1 MALKQEGKDSMIGN
15 RPKIVVLGAGY
26 AGMMT
31 TKRLTQQF
39 APEEADITLVNK
51 HNYHYQT
58 TWLHEVAAGTIDVN
72 RSRIMISDVINTRRV
87 NFVHDAVVKINK
99 ESKTV
104 QLENGEISYDYLV
117 IGLGFEKATFGIPG
131 MEEHA
136 FSIQSVDTSRMIRDH
151 IEYQFA
157 RYRNEKNPDSSML
170 TIVVGGAGFTG
181 IEFLGELAERIPLLC
196 KKYDIPRQDVKIIDV
211 EAMPTILPGFDE
223 ELLSYAKESLEYR
236 GIEFKLGTMIKEVKA
251 DFVVVGE
258 DEEEIKA
265 GTIVWTGGVQAN
277 RIVGESG
284 FELTKGKVNVD
295 ATLRAPGH
303 DEVFILG
310 DCAWVMNNETG
321 KPYPP
326 TAQIAIQEADVC
338 AHNIK
343 TMIYGGTLQEF
354 QFDDKGTVASL
365 GGSDA
370 MGTVFD
376 GNKLY
381 GMQAKVMKN
390 VIDDRYLFLLGGP
403 MLVLKKGKFRPF

>member
-1 MALKQEGKDSMIGN
+1 MTASK
-15 RPKIVVLGAGY
+15 PKIVVLGAGY

-31 TKRLTQQF
+31 TKKLTQQF
-39 APEEADITLVNK
+39 APEEVDITLVNK

-87 NFVHDAVVKINK
+87 HFIHDTVVKINK
-99 ESKTV
+99 DDKTV
-104 QLENGEISYDYLV
+104 QLENGEIEYDYLV

-131 MEEHA
+131 MEEHT
-136 FSIQSVDTSRMIRDH
+136 FSIQSVDSSRMIRDH

-157 RYRNEKNPDSSML
+157 RYRNEPNPDPSML

-181 IEFLGELAERIPLLC
+181 IEFLGELAERIPVLC

-211 EAMPTILPGFDE
+211 EAMPTVLPGFNED
-223 ELLSYAKESLEYR
+223 LLSYAKESLEHR
-236 GIEFKLGTMIKEVKA
+236 GIEFKLGTMIKEVKV
-251 DFVVVGE
+251 DSVIVGDE
-258 DEEEIKA
+258 EEEIKA

-295 ATLRAPGH
+295 ATLRAPDNEG
-303 DEVFILG
+303 VFILG

-326 TAQIAIQEADVC
+326 TAQIAIQESDVC

-343 TMIYGGTLQEF
+343 TMIYGGTLEEF
-354 QFDDKGTVASL
+354 KFDDKGTVASL
-365 GGSDA
+365 GGGDA
-370 MGTVFD
+370 MGTVFE
-376 GNKLY
+376 GHKLY

-403 MLVLKKGKFRPF
+403 TLVLKKGKFRPF

>member
-1 MALKQEGKDSMIGN
+1 MPDRKPN
-15 RPKIVVLGAGY
+15 IVVLGAGY

-31 TKRLTQQF
+31 TKKLTQLF
-39 APEEADITLVNK
+39 TRDEVDITLVNK

-87 NFVHDAVVKINK
+87 QFIQDTVVKINK
-99 ESKTV
+99 DQKTV

-117 IGLGFEKATFGIPG
+117 IGLGFEKATFGIKG
-131 MEEHA
+131 MEEYA
-136 FSIQSVDTSRMIRDH
+136 FSIQTVDTSRMIRDH

-157 RYRNEKNPDSSML
+157 RYRNEENPDPSML

-181 IEFLGELAERIPLLC
+181 IEFLGELAERIPVLC
-196 KKYDIPRQDVKIIDV
+196 KKYDIPRHDVKIIDV

-223 ELLSYAKESLEYR
+223 DLLDYAKDSLEAR
-236 GIEFKLGTMIKEVKA
+236 GIEFRLNTMIKEVKEDA
-251 DFVVVGE
+251 VIVG
-258 DEEEIKA
+258 DDQEEIK
-265 GTIVWTGGVQAN
+265 TDTFVWTGGVQAN

-295 ATLRAPGH
+295 ATLRAPENE
-303 DEVFILG
+303 EVFILG

-326 TAQIAIQEADVC
+326 TAQIAMQEADVC

-343 TMIYGGTLQEF
+343 TMLYGGTLKEF
-354 QFDDKGTVASL
+354 KFDDKGTVASL

-376 GNKLY
+376 GNKIY
-381 GMQAKVMKN
+381 GLQAKVMKN
-390 VIDDRYLFLLGGP
+390 IVDDRYLFLLGGP
-403 MLVLKKGKFRPF
+403 KLVLKKGKFRPF

>member
-1 MALKQEGKDSMIGN
+1 MIGN
-15 RPKIVVLGAGY
+15 KPKIVVLGAGY

-31 TKRLTQQF
+31 TKRLAQQF
-39 APEEADITLVNK
+39 APEEVDITLVNK

-87 NFVHDAVVKINK
+87 NFVHDTVVKINK
-99 ESKTV
+99 EAKTV
-104 QLENGEISYDYLV
+104 QLENSEINYDYLV

-136 FSIQSVDTSRMIRDH
+136 FSIQSVDKSRMIRDH

-157 RYRNEKNPDSSML
+157 RYRNEKTPDPSML

-211 EAMPTILPGFDE
+211 EAMPTVLPGFDE

-251 DFVVVGE
+251 DSVIVGE

-295 ATLRAPGH
+295 PTLRVPGH

-354 QFDDKGTVASL
+354 TFDDKGTVASL

>member
-1 MALKQEGKDSMIGN
+1 MSGSKLKV
-15 RPKIVVLGAGY
+15 VVLGAGY
-26 AGMMT
+26 AGMMSV
-31 TKRLTQQF
+31 KRLTQQLP
-39 APEEADITLVNK
+39 AEEVEITLVNK

-72 RSRIMISDVINTRRV
+72 RSRIMISDVINTKRV
-87 NFVHDAVVKINK
+87 QFVHDTVVKINK
-99 ESKTV
+99 EEKTV
-104 QLENGEISYDYLV
+104 QLENGELSYDYLV

-131 MEEHA
+131 MDKHA
-136 FSIQSVDTSRMIRDH
+136 FSIQSVDKSRMIRDH

-157 RYRNEKNPDSSML
+157 RYRNEKNPDPSML
-170 TIVVGGAGFTG
+170 TIIVGGAGFTG
-181 IEFLGELAERIPLLC
+181 IEFLGELAERIPQLC
-196 KKYDIPRQDVKIIDV
+196 KKYDIPRQDVRIIDV
-211 EAMPTILPGFDE
+211 EAMDTILPGFDD
-223 ELLSYAKESLEYR
+223 ELLAYAKESLEAR
-236 GIEFKLGTMIKEVKA
+236 GIEFKLGTMIKEVKSDA
-251 DFVVVGE
+251 VVVGE
-258 DEEEIKA
+258 EQEEIKA

-277 RIVGESG
+277 RLVGEAG

-338 AHNIK
+338 AHNVK
-343 TMIYGGTLQEF
+343 TMIYGGTLKEF

-376 GNKLY
+376 GNKIY

-403 MLVLKKGKFRPF
+403 KLVLRKGKFRPF

>member
-1 MALKQEGKDSMIGN
+1 MIGN
-15 RPKIVVLGAGY
+15 KPKIVVLGAGY

-31 TKRLTQQF
+31 AKRLTQQF

-87 NFVHDAVVKINK
+87 NFVHDTVVKINK
-99 ESKTV
+99 ESKTI
-104 QLENGEISYDYLV
+104 QLESGEINYDYLV

-157 RYRNEKNPDSSML
+157 RYRNEKNPDPSML

-211 EAMPTILPGFDE
+211 EAMPSILPGFDE

-251 DFVVVGE
+251 DSVIVGE
-258 DEEEIKA
+258 EEEEIKA
-265 GTIVWTGGVQAN
+265 STIVWTGGVQAN

-295 ATLRAPGH
+295 ATLSAPDH

-354 QFDDKGTVASL
+354 KFDDKGTVASL

-376 GNKLY
+376 GSKLY

-403 MLVLKKGKFRPF
+403 TLVLKKGKFRPF

>member
-1 MALKQEGKDSMIGN
+1 MSERKPN
-15 RPKIVVLGAGY
+15 VVVLGAGY

-39 APEEADITLVNK
+39 SREEVDITLVNK

-72 RSRIMISDVINTRRV
+72 RSRIMISDVINTKRV
-87 NFVHDAVVKINK
+87 NFIQDSVVKINK
-99 ESKTV
+99 DEKKV

-117 IGLGFEKATFGIPG
+117 IGLGFEKASFGIKG
-131 MEEHA
+131 MDEHA
-136 FSIQSVDTSRMIRDH
+136 FSIQTVDKSRMIRDH

-157 RYRNEKNPDSSML
+157 KYRNEENPDPSML

-181 IEFLGELAERIPLLC
+181 IEFLGELAERIPVLC
-196 KKYDIPRQDVKIIDV
+196 QKYDIPRQDVKIIDV
-211 EAMPTILPGFDE
+211 EAMSTVLPGFDE
-223 ELLSYAKESLEYR
+223 DLLTYAKESLEAR
-236 GIEFKLGTMIKEVKA
+236 GVEFKLNTMIKEVKEDA
-251 DFVVVGE
+251 VIVGE
-258 DEEEIKA
+258 EEEEIKT
-265 GTIVWTGGVQAN
+265 GTFVWTGGVQAN

-303 DEVFILG
+303 DDVFILG

-343 TMIYGGTLQEF
+343 TMIYGGTLQAF
-354 QFDDKGTVASL
+354 KYDNKGTVASL

-370 MGTVFD
+370 MGTVLND
-376 GNKLY
+376 NKLY
-381 GMQAKVMKN
+381 GLQAKVMKN

-403 MLVLKKGKFRPF
+403 KLVLKKGKFRPM

>member
-1 MALKQEGKDSMIGN
+1 MPERKPN
-15 RPKIVVLGAGY
+15 IVVLGAGY

-31 TKRLTQQF
+31 TKRLTQLF
-39 APEEADITLVNK
+39 TSEEVDITLVNK

-87 NFVHDAVVKINK
+87 QFIQDTVVKINK
-99 ESKTV
+99 DQKTV

-117 IGLGFEKATFGIPG
+117 IGLGFEKATFGIKG

-136 FSIQSVDTSRMIRDH
+136 FSIQTVDTSRMIRDH

-157 RYRNEKNPDSSML
+157 RYRNEENPDPSML

-181 IEFLGELAERIPLLC
+181 IEFLGELAERIPVLC

-211 EAMPTILPGFDE
+211 EAMPTVLPGFDE
-223 ELLSYAKESLEYR
+223 DLLQYAKQSLEAR
-236 GIEFKLGTMIKEVKA
+236 GIEFSLNTMIKEVRKDA
-251 DFVVVGE
+251 VIVG
-258 DEEEIKA
+258 DNEEEIK
-265 GTIVWTGGVQAN
+265 TDTFVWTGGVQAN

-295 ATLRAPGH
+295 ATLRAPENE
-303 DEVFILG
+303 DVFILG

-326 TAQIAIQEADVC
+326 TAQIAMQEADVC
-338 AHNIK
+338 AHNIN
-343 TMIYGGTLQEF
+343 TMLYGGTLKEF
-354 QFDDKGTVASL
+354 KYDDKGTVASL

-370 MGTVFD
+370 MGTVFN

-381 GMQAKVMKN
+381 GLQASVMKN
-390 VIDDRYLFLLGGP
+390 IVDDRYLFLLGGP
-403 MLVLKKGKFRPF
+403 KLVLKKGKFRPF